1 MNPNLRLALE
11 NVKVHGLSAN
21 SAAIKHNV
29 SKSTLLRRVN
39 NLLPDRRGIA
49 QIFCRYQEELFYM
62 VAKRFEYRGR
72 PIEINDVMDMVKE
85 VVARKGRLYSYF

>member
-11 NVKVHGLSAN
+11 DVKVYELSAN
-21 SAAIKHNV
+21 SSAIKHNV

-49 QIFCRYQEELFYM
+49 QIFSRYQEELFYM
-62 VAKRFEYRGR
+62 VAKRFEDRDR
-72 PIEINDVMDMVKE
+72 PIEINDFMDMVKE
-85 VVARKGRLYSYF
+85 FAARKGRLYSYF